1 MTNQEIIEGNRLI
14 AEFCGAKLGKDG
26 KCEFVKIDTNKN
38 GSKTLLPDNYKFPHW
53 TFAFSW
59 INDLKYHSSWDWLMP
74 VVEKIESIKDDYH
87 GKFQVF
93 INSNQCVIQSIN
105 IFKKRKND
113 YYFNEYT
120 LGSKIEST
128 YMAVVKFIEW
138 YNKNK

>member
-14 AEFCGAKLGKDG
+14 AEFMGKKFLNQQEYAKETG
-26 KCEFVKIDTNKN
+26 CPEEEIIYMPICNCF
-38 GSKTLLPDNYKFPHW
+38 
-53 TFAFSW
+53 
-59 INDLKYHSSWDWLMP
+59 YHSDWNEIMP

-87 GKFQVF
+87 GKFQIF
-93 INSNQCVIQSIN
+93 INSNQCIIQSIN

-138 YNKNK
+138 YNKQTKHE

>member
-1 MTNQEIIEGNRLI
+1 MNKDEISKNNRLVVGFMNGNI
-14 AEFCGAKLGKDG
+14 
-26 KCEFVKIDTNKN
+26 KN
-38 GSKTLLPDNYKFPHW
+38 TDFYGDFNQC
-53 TFAFSW
+53 
-59 INDLKYHSSWDWLMP
+59 KYNSSWDLLMP

-87 GKFQVF
+87 GRFQVF
-93 INSNQCVIQSIN
+93 INSNQCIIQSIN

-138 YNKNK
+138 YNKQTKHE